1 MTQNELK
8 KELQMN
14 LPEPPEGFD
23 ARSEATLA
31 KLMIEEEPQVKKK
44 LSVGLVFAIV
54 LALLSLTAVAATL
67 SGWNIGS
74 FSRFYGDQDVPENFE
89 SGFDQDLETELDGVL
104 FHIVDAYAT
113 PGRAIVMTEISM
125 KDGSPA
131 LFRHLSDPADQ
142 TPLGNYLYDLRGTD
156 DPRTVQDYADEKQLP
171 VIPVYVELE
180 NPQCNRWQDMLWC
193 VDDTKAIFVS
203 EAFWNPADNE
213 QAIDLDWISYVLP
226 ESEEEPDWEA
236 VYASGKRTA
245 ITLPVSDLE
254 TVTIPVS
261 QEITGPT
268 GPVIVDTLT
277 LKRSSLETRAVI
289 SFHADILHSEDPET
303 LTWCSFCAY
312 MPDSL
317 QLVPAVLDKNPPDYS
332 LDPETNRI
340 SGIDELSLNLPR
352 DAEAICLHFGQYH
365 PADADSSDELLY
377 IPLSES
383 YESGSAVIH
392 PSQE

>member
-1 MTQNELK
+1 MNQNELK

-23 ARSEATLA
+23 ARSEAKLA
-31 KLMIEEEPQVKKK
+31 KLMIEEEPQMKKK
-44 LSVGLVFAIV
+44 ISVGLVFAIV

-89 SGFDQDLETELDGVL
+89 SGFDQNLETELDGVL
-104 FHIVDAYAT
+104 FRIVDAYAT

-131 LFRHLSDPADQ
+131 LFRHWSDPADQ

-203 EAFWNPADNE
+203 EAFWSPADNE

-261 QEITGPT
+261 QEIAGPT

-303 LTWCSFCAY
+303 LTRCSFCAY

-317 QLVPAVLDKNPPDYS
+317 QPVPAVLDKNPPDYS

-377 IPLSES
+377 IPLSEP

>member
-1 MTQNELK
+1 MNQNELK

-23 ARSEATLA
+23 ARSEAKLA
-31 KLMIEEEPQVKKK
+31 KLMMEEEPQMKKK
-44 LSVGLVFAIV
+44 ISVGLVFALV
-54 LALLSLTAVAATL
+54 LALLSLTALAASL
-67 SGWNIGS
+67 SGWNIGA
-74 FSRFYGDQDVPENFE
+74 FSRFYSDQDVPENFE
-89 SGFDQDLETELDGVL
+89 SGFDQTLETELDGVL
-104 FHIVDAYAT
+104 FRIVDAYAT

-171 VIPVYVELE
+171 VIPVYVELDS
-180 NPQCNRWQDMLWC
+180 PQCHRWQDMLWC

-203 EAFWNPADNE
+203 EAFWSPEENE
-213 QAIDLDWISYVLP
+213 QAIDLDWVSSVIP
-226 ESEEEPDWEA
+226 ESKEEPNWEA
-236 VYASGKRTA
+236 VYAGSKRTA

-254 TVTIPVS
+254 TVTIPVN
-261 QEITGPT
+261 QEIAGPS
-268 GPVIVDTLT
+268 GPVVVDTLS
-277 LKRSSLETRAVI
+277 LKRSSLETQAVI
-289 SFHADILHSEDPET
+289 SFHTDSRNPEDLET
-303 LTWCSFCAY
+303 LSCWSFCAY

-317 QLVPAVLDKNPPDYS
+317 QPVPAVLDKNPPDYYP
-332 LDPETNRI
+332 DPETNRI

-377 IPLSES
+377 IPLSEP

>member
-1 MTQNELK
+1 MNQNELK

-44 LSVGLVFAIV
+44 ISVGLVFALV
-54 LALLSLTAVAATL
+54 LALLSLTALAAGL
-67 SGWNIGS
+67 SGWNIGD
-74 FSRFYGDQDVPENFE
+74 FSRFYMDQDVPENFE

-131 LFRHLSDPADQ
+131 LFRHWSDPADQ
-142 TPLGNYLYDLRGTD
+142 TPLGNYLYELRATD
-156 DPRTVQDYADEKQLP
+156 DPRTVQDYADEKHLP

-180 NPQCNRWQDMLWC
+180 NPQFYRWQDMLWC
-193 VDDTKAIFVS
+193 VDDYKAIFVS
-203 EAFWNPADNE
+203 IAFWNTAYYP
-213 QAIDLDWISYVLP
+213 QSVDLDWISYVLP

-236 VYASGKRTA
+236 VYAGGKKTA

-254 TVTIPVS
+254 TVKIPVN
-261 QEITGPT
+261 QEIAGPS
-268 GPVIVDTLT
+268 GPVIVDSLT
-277 LKRSSLETRAVI
+277 LERSSLETRAVI
-289 SFHADILHSEDPET
+289 RYHADGSSREDLEAVSC
-303 LTWCSFCAY
+303 CSFSAY

-317 QLVPAVLDKNPPDYS
+317 KPVPTVLDKDMPEYFP
-332 LDPETNRI
+332 DPETNRI
-340 SGIDELSLNLPR
+340 SGTDELSLNLPR

-365 PADADSSDELLY
+365 YTDGNSCDELLY
-377 IPLSES
+377 IRLAEP

-392 PSQE
+392 PAQE

>member
-1 MTQNELK
+1 MNQNELK

-23 ARSEATLA
+23 ARSEAKLA
-31 KLMIEEEPQVKKK
+31 KLMIEEEPQMKKK
-44 LSVGLVFAIV
+44 ISVGLVFAIV

-89 SGFDQDLETELDGVL
+89 SGFDQNLETELDGVL
-104 FHIVDAYAT
+104 FRIVDAYAT

-131 LFRHLSDPADQ
+131 LFRHWSDPADQ

-156 DPRTVQDYADEKQLP
+156 DPRTVQDYADENQLP

-203 EAFWNPADNE
+203 EAFWSPADNE

-254 TVTIPVS
+254 TVTIPV
-261 QEITGPT
+261 
-268 GPVIVDTLT
+268 IVDALT

-303 LTWCSFCAY
+303 LTGCSFCAY

-317 QLVPAVLDKNPPDYS
+317 QPVPAVLDKNPPDYYP
-332 LDPETNRI
+332 DPETNRI

-377 IPLSES
+377 IPLSEP